1 METIFEEL
9 PERDITDFCEACWE
23 DEGFHFSWCPTQQED
38 VLDIPLENVYNQ
50 TIDEEVEL
58 LLEDEDL

>member
-1 METIFEEL
+1 MQTMFEGE
-9 PERDITDFCEACWE
+9 PDFDGLEICEACWE
-23 DEGFHFSWCPTQQED
+23 DEGFHFSWCPTQQDD
-38 VLDIPLENVYNQ
+38 VLDIPPENVYNQ

>member
-1 METIFEEL
+1 MVWKSAR
-9 PERDITDFCEACWE
+9 PAGRMR
-23 DEGFHFSWCPTQQED
+23 GFHFSWCPTQQDD
-38 VLDIPLENVYNQ
+38 VLDIPPENVYNQ